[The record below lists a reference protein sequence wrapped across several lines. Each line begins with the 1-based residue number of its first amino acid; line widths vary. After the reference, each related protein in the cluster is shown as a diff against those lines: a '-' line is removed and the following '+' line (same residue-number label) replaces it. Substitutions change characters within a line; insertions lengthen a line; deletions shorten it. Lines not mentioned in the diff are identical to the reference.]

1 MAKVTRKAANVQ
13 LSGFFCG
20 AALDPRK
27 PNQRRNCMKKES
39 KILAYRRRCRGLAG
53 TGLSHYI
60 LLTPKPKEAK

>member
-1 MAKVTRKAANVQ
+1 MAKVTRKAAIVR

-20 AALDPRK
+20 AGFDPRN
-27 PNQRRNCMKKES
+27 PNQGGSFMKKES

-60 LLTPKPKEAK
+60 LLTPRPKEAK